1 MYMIMWQDIFMGH
14 VVICNILLQCLLKR
28 YKMNSCFF
36 FYIPKFIKHI
46 FPESAKIQS
55 CAPHSKF
62 FSYMFST
69 CLIR

>member
-14 VVICNILLQCLLKR
+14 VVICDILLQVFIKEIQNEF
-28 YKMNSCFF
+28 MFF